1 MKVAVFSVVRNEAWM
16 LPHFLR
22 HYAQVADDI
31 YIIDDQSDDGT
42 RAIAEAH
49 PKVTLLN
56 YPYPTGLHEGDL
68 ARAYEQLTREYAGGR
83 VDWVLCPDADEFL
96 VHADL
101 RVLLA
106 EQQRLG
112 VRAIQADGIL
122 CGADAMP
129 QTTGPLWDALPYRQR
144 HAAYSK
150 TIILAGDLP
159 VRFGPGRHTTSLPGI
174 RPARPGVTL
183 YHCCYLSPE
192 WVEARLAKNF
202 GRIPERPG
210 LAEEEAY
217 RRQRALAARWWRP
230 DEAEP

>member
-1 MKVAVFSVVRNEAWM
+1 MTLHVWTIERNEARM

-22 HYAQVADDI
+22 HYAPLADRLFVV
-31 YIIDDQSDDGT
+31 DDQSDDGT
-42 RAIAEAH
+42 RALAAAH
-49 PKVTLLN
+49 PKVTLLD

-68 ARAYEQLTREYAGGR
+68 ARAYEALTRESSRGHA
-83 VDWVLCPDADEFL
+83 DWVLCPDADEFL

-101 RVLLA
+101 RRLLA

-112 VRAIQADGIL
+112 TQAIQADGVL
-122 CGADAMP
+122 CGADEMP
-129 QTTGPLWDALPYRQR
+129 ETTGPLWEALPYRQA

-159 VRFGPGRHTTSLPGI
+159 VRFGPGRHTTSLPGV
-174 RPARPGVTL
+174 RAVPRPGVTL
-183 YHCCYLSPE
+183 YHCCYLSPA

-202 GRIPERPG
+202 ARIPERPG

-217 RRQRALAARWWRP
+217 RRQRALALRWWRP
-230 DEAEP
+230 GEPT